1 MEKLMVR
8 YAASQTLLPQ
18 VRTVARSLYSVG
30 YKDGGSVDPDNACPY
45 LQRAFAF
52 AVPLAD
58 VQG

>member
-1 MEKLMVR
+1 MVR